1 MSDINSVTLSGL
13 INGEFTPVSKD
24 GVQFTV
30 SIPNQ
35 NSQDLTDDFLVV
47 AYGNSAQFLKQ
58 NAQSGYRVVLEGRLS
73 SEKLDTDNYHVVVST
88 VRVLDINSNP
98 ALGRDFT
105 LGTVSGL
112 ASCKEVSLV
121 GAKSTPVASLNINN
135 QRTYTKEGESFTY
148 TTYLGASLWKDL
160 AESVS
165 SYVPFT
171 DQRVL
176 VVGVLKPRSY
186 ENSNGARI
194 YKVDIWAN
202 NVYYLSEVP
211 NGVPSEN
218 AQYGKDENPQPKTNA
233 PQSDKTPKTKR
244 LPNSN
249 QDPF

>member
-105 LGTVSGL
+105 LGL
-112 ASCKEVSLV
+112 
-121 GAKSTPVASLNINN
+121 
-135 QRTYTKEGESFTY
+135 
-148 TTYLGASLWKDL
+148 
-160 AESVS
+160 
-165 SYVPFT
+165 
-171 DQRVL
+171 
-176 VVGVLKPRSY
+176 
-186 ENSNGARI
+186 
-194 YKVDIWAN
+194 
-202 NVYYLSEVP
+202 LS
-211 NGVPSEN
+211 
-218 AQYGKDENPQPKTNA
+218 
-233 PQSDKTPKTKR
+233 
-244 LPNSN
+244 
-249 QDPF
+249 